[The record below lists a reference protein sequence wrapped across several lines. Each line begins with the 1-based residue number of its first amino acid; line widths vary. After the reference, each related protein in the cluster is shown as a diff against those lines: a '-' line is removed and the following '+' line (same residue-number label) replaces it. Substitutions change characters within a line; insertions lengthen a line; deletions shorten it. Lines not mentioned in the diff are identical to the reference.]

1 MPEFPDT
8 QNFQEHA
15 DRRAHSRHRIR
26 ALAYVEL
33 GENNGG
39 IVLNISEGGFA
50 VRAAEAI
57 REDSLSRLRFQM
69 QNATQPLEM
78 SGSIAWTSV
87 SKKEAGVRFTDLR
100 EEALLQIR
108 TWILKE
114 VLPGTLPKQP
124 PTVSNIFGEALR
136 KNESVLDEFLGDE
149 VAEPESRG
157 NGDDLMDGSSA
168 ISSSKIQLSDPRAP
182 KARAERQRSG
192 ATLFPKEVVTVP
204 SARLPVVALPPTKKL
219 DQVQPQ
225 LREPKAPENWMD
237 FRIQLGRGWVLAA
250 FVTFLVAF
258 SFAGGMAVRKG
269 GLVGL
274 WRNSDT
280 TPSTGAQTQSS
291 VPAAPSA
298 QAPPKP
304 LQLEIIDSSNQRWVI
319 PASAGAVRSATNVAG
334 IASSGRSPDSSE
346 NIAASSSGSSQ
357 TPEHQG
363 TGKASTVP
371 GEKRTAP
378 ILLSLPERS
387 VSASGSVA
395 ISSQRSFAVPAESS
409 QAASQPGKNLQ
420 VGQLVNL
427 VDPVYPPDAE
437 QKHIEGTVRLRA
449 TIGADGSIK
458 DLQPLSGPPLLLPAA
473 LTAVREWRYNP
484 TLLNGQPI
492 ETQEDI
498 SLVFRLPN

>member
-1 MPEFPDT
+1 MPEFPDIT
-8 QNFQEHA
+8 QNLHEHA

-78 SGSIAWTSV
+78 SGDIAWTSV
-87 SKKEAGVRFTDLR
+87 SRKEAGVRFMNLR
-100 EEALLQIR
+100 EEALLEIR

-114 VLPGTLPKQP
+114 VGTLPKQP
-124 PTVSNIFGEALR
+124 PIVPSVLSN
-136 KNESVLDEFLGDE
+136 LDEFSGDE
-149 VAEPESRG
+149 VAETEIQG
-157 NGDDLMDGSSA
+157 NDDDLVSGSSV
-168 ISSSKIQLSDPRAP
+168 IPDSKIRFSDSRVP
-182 KARAERQRSG
+182 KTPVEEQRYG
-192 ATLFPKEVVTVP
+192 ATLFPKEAVAAP
-204 SARLPVVALPPTKKL
+204 SARPSVVALPAIKKPN
-219 DQVQPQ
+219 QVQP
-225 LREPKAPENWMD
+225 LPREQKAPENWMD
-237 FRIQLGRGWVLAA
+237 FRIQMGRGWVLAA
-250 FVTFLVAF
+250 LVTFLVAI
-258 SFAGGMAVRKG
+258 SFAGGMAVRRG
-269 GLVGL
+269 DLIGL
-274 WRNSDT
+274 WRNSAT
-280 TPSTGAQTQSS
+280 TQSTGAQTQVS

-304 LQLEIIDSSNQRWVI
+304 LQIEIVDSSNQRWVI
-319 PASAGAVRSATNVAG
+319 PASAGAVRSGTNGGG
-334 IASSGRSPDSSE
+334 IASTGTLHDSSE
-346 NIAASSSGSSQ
+346 NIDAPSFGSSR
-357 TPEHQG
+357 TLEHQG
-363 TGKASTVP
+363 AEKASTVP
-371 GEKRTAP
+371 GEKGTAP
-378 ILLSLPERS
+378 LLLSLPERS

-409 QAASQPGKNLQ
+409 QAASQSGKNLQ

-437 QKHIEGTVRLRA
+437 QKHIEGTVKLHA

-458 DLQPLSGPPLLLPAA
+458 DLQPLSGPPSLLPAA